1 MKCTTLILLAT
12 VAVAGLASGC
22 SDKDPGQA
30 TAESPTSTATT
41 TTSSSESTSGSSGPE
56 LDLSKFADSPCD
68 LLKADQLS
76 QLGTFKAPEVD
87 DGPLGPG
94 CRWKAQKVT
103 EGPTYAVTLSTQG
116 DTLESMMENAKG
128 EPVFKETTVLGY
140 RAFSSDQTN
149 GKGTCSTTVGTS
161 SEDAVVVHATT
172 LNESSPEY
180 SDTCAASEKFATL
193 VVTTLKG

>member
-1 MKCTTLILLAT
+1 M
-12 VAVAGLASGC
+12 AVAGLAAGC
-22 SDKDPGQA
+22 SAKDHGQA
-30 TAESPTSTATT
+30 AAESTTSTTIT
-41 TTSSSESTSGSSGPE
+41 TTSWSKSTPGSAVPE
-56 LDLSKFADSPCD
+56 LDLSNFAYSPCD

-87 DGPLGPG
+87 DSPLGPG
-94 CRWKAQKVT
+94 CRWKSQKVT
-103 EGPTYAVTLSTQG
+103 EGPTYAVTLSPQG
-116 DTLESMMENAKG
+116 NTLESMMENARS

-180 SDTCAASEKFATL
+180 GDTCAASEKFATL